1 MGWTV
6 WYSISGS
13 GKNFSF
19 FQTVSVAHLSVLLDG
34 CRHSF
39 VAVKRQERDAN
50 HSSVSSAEVE
60 NEWSWASV
68 PPSIPSWHWQGRQ
81 PLPLPRPLLHPQ
93 RTVCGYRTPRTGGSP
108 SPFHTAAVAECKSQ
122 NGKQE
127 ALLFSDTCCVLE
139 QITVN
144 TLWDVNLWNL
154 SGRQIRRSGSRE
166 YWPTEA
172 WRVSGFRL
180 RKTDLAKFTD

>member
-13 GKNFSF
+13 GKNVSF

-60 NEWSWASV
+60 NEWS
-68 PPSIPSWHWQGRQ
+68 
-81 PLPLPRPLLHPQ
+81 
-93 RTVCGYRTPRTGGSP
+93 
-108 SPFHTAAVAECKSQ
+108 
-122 NGKQE
+122 
-127 ALLFSDTCCVLE
+127 
-139 QITVN
+139 
-144 TLWDVNLWNL
+144 
-154 SGRQIRRSGSRE
+154 
-166 YWPTEA
+166 
-172 WRVSGFRL
+172 
-180 RKTDLAKFTD
+180 